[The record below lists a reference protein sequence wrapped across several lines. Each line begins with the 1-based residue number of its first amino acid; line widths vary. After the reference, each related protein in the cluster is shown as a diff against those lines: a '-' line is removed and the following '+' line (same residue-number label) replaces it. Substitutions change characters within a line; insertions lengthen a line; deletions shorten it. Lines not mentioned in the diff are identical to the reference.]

1 MSSTTKS
8 VLAAIGLIVMA
19 SLLASLPVMRA
30 PNGHRALVESSA
42 AGGGL
47 YLAEVLGEI

>member
-8 VLAAIGLIVMA
+8 VLVAIGLIVMA
-19 SLLASLPVMRA
+19 GFLALLPVLRA

-42 AGGGL
+42 VSRGS